1 MSYPKKKGSISRAES
16 GRFVDLEDL
25 LATGQI
31 STHEY
36 WKKLEEEYKS
46 TWHYVNWLE
55 GLPRSV

>member
-1 MSYPKKKGSISRAES
+1 MSYRHKKERTLKDEP

-36 WKKLEEEYKS
+36 WKKLEEEYKAD
-46 TWHYVNWLE
+46 WHYVNWLE
-55 GLPRSV
+55 NASRSI

>member
-1 MSYPKKKGSISRAES
+1 MSYRHKKERTLKDEAGQ
-16 GRFVDLEDL
+16 FVDLEDL

-36 WKKLEEEYKS
+36 WKKLEEEYKE

-55 GLPRSV
+55 AAPKSV